1 MGCRGERIWRWKPLV
16 FVDTPS
22 LSLTPALA
30 RAWNGSSRV
39 NVGADMGDQATSFST
54 SRKRLNPWV
63 IAAIV
68 LIHLGIFYVLI
79 RSLAPDTVAS
89 VEREVVSAF
98 TVTVSAPEEE
108 PPTPEPEP
116 EPDEGAQGDPGKE
129 AVPQPV
135 TAPTPRRQLRQDRPV
150 PRASSTGTA
159 NTSGATDAGEGT
171 GAAGTGTG
179 TGAGNGGAGQGGVAA
194 TKPVLVA
201 SITDSSSFPIPPGGR
216 EARIGKS
223 VIVRL
228 QVSAQGNVT
237 GCSIY
242 RASPFPETDARVCQL
257 SYSQIR
263 FDPARDTQGNP
274 VASTFLCQQR
284 FFN

>member
-1 MGCRGERIWRWKPLV
+1 M

-22 LSLTPALA
+22 LCLTPAVA
-30 RAWNGSSRV
+30 RVWNGSGLV
-39 NVGADMGDQATSFST
+39 IVGAGMGDHTTSFST
-54 SRKRLNPWV
+54 RRKRLNPWV

-68 LIHLGIFYVLI
+68 LIHLGIFYALI
-79 RSLAPDTVAS
+79 RGLAPNAVAS

-98 TVTVSAPEEE
+98 TVTVSAPDEE

-179 TGAGNGGAGQGGVAA
+179 TGAGNGGGGQGGVAA
-194 TKPVLVA
+194 TKPILVA
-201 SITDSSSFPIPPGGR
+201 TITDSSSFPIPPGGR

-228 QVSAQGNVT
+228 QVSPQGSVT

-242 RASPFPETDARVCQL
+242 RASPFPDTDARVCEL

-274 VASTFLCQQR
+274 VASSFLYQQR